1 MNNGCLVLGATLS
14 LSITAWST
22 TADELVQKNTE
33 AKGGI
38 EKIKAIKTVR
48 LTGKLDAGGGFT
60 GAVGQENKRPNQV
73 RETFTLQ
80 GMTQVQAYDGSA
92 GWQIRPFGGRKDPQ
106 LMGED
111 DMRDLL
117 IDADFDG
124 PLVDYVEKGNK
135 IEYLGHDTVDGDDAL
150 RLKVTLKN
158 GDIIY
163 YYLDP
168 DTDLEIRKEVQQFVR
183 GSVRERVI
191 DLGSYKPVDGVMYPF
206 SISEGTKSNPGAQVT
221 TVQKIEVNVAFQ
233 ESDFALPASLRT
245 EEKKSGL
252 VGSLINSSTAPTV
265 TAALRN
271 LNGRGLV
278 HMKVSARNS
287 WEVIVLC
294 AGVLTCAFAAV
305 GQAPVRFDSATVSG
319 WPARQLGLAAMSG
332 RNGAVGD

>member
-1 MNNGCLVLGATLS
+1 MHNGCLVLAATLS
-14 LSITAWST
+14 LSITAWSQ

-168 DTDLEIRKEVQQFVR
+168 DTFLEIRIERREFIR
-183 GSVRERVI
+183 GAVRETVT
-191 DLGSYKPVDGVMYPF
+191 DLGSYKPVASVMFPF
-206 SISEGTKSNPGAQVT
+206 SVNGGPKDDPSSWQSVT
-221 TVQKIEVNVAFQ
+221 YQKIEVNVPLQ
-233 ESDFALPASLRT
+233 DSDFQVPASLKET
-245 EEKKSGL
+245 QKKE
-252 VGSLINSSTAPTV
+252 TA
-265 TAALRN
+265 
-271 LNGRGLV
+271 
-278 HMKVSARNS
+278 K
-287 WEVIVLC
+287 
-294 AGVLTCAFAAV
+294 
-305 GQAPVRFDSATVSG
+305 D
-319 WPARQLGLAAMSG
+319 
-332 RNGAVGD
+332 